1 MALRRSTPSVVAKVA
16 QTTEAYVPQ
25 RNYLDGE
32 PDHVWRNG
40 KPDYTAVN
48 QAYLAGK
55 TRNWAADS
63 LESLVESVVKTLEME
78 ISHKVC
84 VTGECRVRHGQGW
97 GGWGG
102 GVPGCC
108 LAAEAPSHK
117 PRLPPQTPRP
127 PKDSTSASNT
137 VWW

>member
-1 MALRRSTPSVVAKVA
+1 MLCTRFSHIPCAIQHKASTGVVAAAPTVAPQRRSPSVVAKVA
-16 QTTEAYVPQ
+16 HTTEAYVPQ

-32 PDHVWRNG
+32 PDYVWRNG

-48 QAYLAGK
+48 KTYLAGK

-84 VTGECRVRHGQGW
+84 V
-97 GGWGG
+97 
-102 GVPGCC
+102 
-108 LAAEAPSHK
+108 
-117 PRLPPQTPRP
+117 
-127 PKDSTSASNT
+127 
-137 VWW
+137 